1 MQPHSESPPHPC
13 LPEEGRTMAG
23 GLPCKAKVYERMRL
37 GQPADQH
44 QDEKAKLLGH
54 GVHRARL
61 ATVKSDSL
69 GVPEFSSLSAHRD
82 LSGWLGI
89 STSVK
94 RGHDI
99 LLHTK
104 NLHTMSMI
112 DTFSCLCSYACAL
125 SQPRATS
132 PYTSTSPPYRRVVF
146 LAQGHRDPRKGS
158 GSPRGHR
165 AREHAHHPFLHA
177 CLPFFLPRQNYGI
190 LAWTVRDTEHTPLSL
205 LPMP

>member
-1 MQPHSESPPHPC
+1 
-13 LPEEGRTMAG
+13 MAG

-132 PYTSTSPPYRRVVF
+132 PYTSTSTGVLSSSHRGTVTQGKAVGRREGTGHGNMHITPFSTHAF
-146 LAQGHRDPRKGS
+146 L
-158 GSPRGHR
+158 
-165 AREHAHHPFLHA
+165 
-177 CLPFFLPRQNYGI
+177 FFFHGKI
-190 LAWTVRDTEHTPLSL
+190 TAF
-205 LPMP
+205 